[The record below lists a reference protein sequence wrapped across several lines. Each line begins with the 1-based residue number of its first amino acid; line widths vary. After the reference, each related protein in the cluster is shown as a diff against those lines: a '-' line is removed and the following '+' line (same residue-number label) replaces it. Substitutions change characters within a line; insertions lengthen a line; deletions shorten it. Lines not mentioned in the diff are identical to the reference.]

1 MRSQIAVLSVLLAV
15 AVPLSGCRPDD
26 QRTETLDPTGGDTR
40 ATLSAEA
47 MAQLDS
53 GNVAFRAEDFD
64 AALAHYRRVT
74 ELQPDH
80 SAGWFGMQMAY
91 RSLGSEEE
99 ADSALERVRS
109 LAPGASLVH
118 PTAADTLP

>member
-1 MRSQIAVLSVLLAV
+1 MRSQIVVLSVLLAV
-15 AVPLSGCRPDD
+15 AVPLSGCRPED
-26 QRTETLDPTGGDTR
+26 QRTETLDPTGADTR

-47 MAQLDS
+47 LAQLDS
-53 GNVAFRAEDFD
+53 GNTAFRAGDHE
-64 AALAHYRRVT
+64 AALTHYRRVT

-80 SAGWFGMQMAY
+80 SAGWFGVQMAY
-91 RSLGSEEE
+91 RSLGNEAA

-118 PTAADTLP
+118 PSATDTLP